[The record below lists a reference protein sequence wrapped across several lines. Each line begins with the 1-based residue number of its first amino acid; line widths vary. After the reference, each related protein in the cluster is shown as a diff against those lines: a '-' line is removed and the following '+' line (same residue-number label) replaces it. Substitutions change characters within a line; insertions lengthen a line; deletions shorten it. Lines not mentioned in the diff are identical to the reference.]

1 MLKLLLLS
9 VLQSFC
15 LAGGQL
21 CLKQAL
27 VKAGTFSWSINF
39 FVAQLT
45 NWWFLFT
52 GITLGSATVLWMYIL
67 KHYPLSSAYP
77 LTCLSYVFG
86 MILGMIFLHET
97 IPYTR
102 WIGVLFILIGAFFII
117 K

>member
-9 VLQSFC
+9 ILQSLC

-27 VKAGTFSWSINF
+27 VKAGAFSWSFNYFI
-39 FVAQLT
+39 AQLT
-45 NWWFLFT
+45 NWWFLLT

-67 KHYPLSSAYP
+67 RHYPLSAAYP

-86 MILGMIFLHET
+86 MILGMIFLQET

-102 WIGVLFILIGAFFII
+102 WIGVVFILIGAFFII